1 MATATSRRAK
11 PDADALKARRALAQK
26 RLKIEQKLQ
35 GDYARIADYDA
46 ALKQIATDAG
56 ESFKEQFGKDYVSAS
71 GAVAAE
77 FKGNVPVIQSEV
89 YLALTAREQREI
101 DKSYPGLIK
110 IEPHWGKASNG
121 RVTVKVY

>member
-11 PDADALKARRALAQK
+11 PDAEALKARRALAQK

-35 GDYARIADYDA
+35 GDYARIAEYDA
-46 ALKQIATDAG
+46 GLKKIATDIG

-71 GAVAAE
+71 GAVASE
-77 FKGNVPVIQSEV
+77 FKGNVPVVQTEV
-89 YLALTAREQREI
+89 WLQLETAERMMLEKRGIVKMTPQ
-101 DKSYPGLIK
+101 
-110 IEPHWGKASNG
+110 WGKASNG